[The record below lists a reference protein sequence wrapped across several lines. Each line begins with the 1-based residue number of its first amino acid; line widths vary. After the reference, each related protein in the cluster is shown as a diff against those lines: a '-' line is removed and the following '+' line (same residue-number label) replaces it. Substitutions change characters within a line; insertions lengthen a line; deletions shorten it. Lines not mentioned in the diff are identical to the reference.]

1 MSAATNNFFG
11 VLGEDPASGPVHL
24 NEMPKTS
31 QSTSSRKSDV
41 NPRAD
46 PAKARKRAPGAP
58 SNDKV
63 FKDSTKD
70 AGRNN
75 NRKVPVK
82 EGAKGHQS
90 RRADRTDRVPRSGQ
104 RDTARRERSGW
115 GDENTDAS
123 EQAYGA
129 EIAKEDKLHDAEE
142 DAELDTS
149 ATPEERKLTLEEF
162 QKLQKEQSA
171 GLNTRGAAVSTA
183 GDNSA
188 SAAQQ
193 VAKTLVPEP
202 RKKNTTKGRKDVET
216 LSLGSNVFP
225 SLKQSADGIVDPSAR
240 REAPRQERRAPR
252 GGKPA
257 AKGGKGGK
265 PAPKGK
271 KDSKDAKDTKEGKP
285 APKGKKASSKA
296 AINLSNLPKLN

>member
-1 MSAATNNFFG
+1 MSTATNNFFG

-24 NEMPKTS
+24 NETPKTA

-82 EGAKGHQS
+82 EGAKAHQS
-90 RRADRTDRVPRSGQ
+90 RRADRTDRAPRSGH

-123 EQAYGA
+123 EQAYGE
-129 EIAKEDKLHDAEE
+129 EIAQEDKLHDAEE
-142 DAELDTS
+142 DAEADAN
-149 ATPEERKLTLEEF
+149 ATPEERKLTFEEF

-171 GLNTRGAAVSTA
+171 GLNTRGAAASTA

-193 VAKTLVPEP
+193 VAKVLVPEP
-202 RKKNTTKGRKDVET
+202 RKKNTTKGSKEVEH

-225 SLKQSADGIVDPSAR
+225 SLKQSTDGIVDPSAR

-252 GGKPA
+252 SGKPA
-257 AKGGKGGK
+257 PKGGKGGK

-271 KDSKDAKDTKEGKP
+271 KDAKDAKEGKP
-285 APKGKKASSKA
+285 APKAKKASSKA
-296 AINLSNLPKLN
+296 AINLANLPKLN